1 MKYKF
6 EVTQTIYKYIEV
18 EACDENEASS
28 MVEKMLGEGEIRFDD
43 EPFQKTECN
52 YILLP
57 SENSP
62 IKNTNPEVCESRDN
76 GVLRCKDRNYFR
88 NFQIFEPFFEK
99 SRKNRHVIEIFLYLC
114 QQNNDKRRYDAN
126 RNNI

>member
-18 EACDENEASS
+18 KACDENEASS
-28 MVEKMLGEGEIRFDD
+28 MVVKMLGEGEIRFDD

-76 GVLRCKDRNYFR
+76 GVLRCKDRN
-88 NFQIFEPFFEK
+88 
-99 SRKNRHVIEIFLYLC
+99 KNRNLQE
-114 QQNNDKRRYDAN
+114 K
-126 RNNI
+126 